1 MKKSEKDTIVKWAE
15 TLTDEALEKEYY
27 KSVYDS
33 LGSDIEKMYE
43 LGYDMRD
50 IEERRQYEKY
60 LGEKSHVLETLC
72 EERGI
77 KLWEK

>member
-1 MKKSEKDTIVKWAE
+1 MKKSEKDALVKWAE
-15 TLTDEALEKEYY
+15 TLTDEALKKEYY
-27 KSVYDS
+27 KSVHDS
-33 LGSDIEKMYE
+33 LGSDTEKMYE

-50 IEERRQYEKY
+50 IEERRQHEKY